1 MKINHQSN
9 STNTTH
15 LQDEKSKN
23 SNDVNRNTNYTAFDE
38 PYYGSSV
45 KFTKSDDP
53 DFPVVKY
60 TASGDPYSGSLNF
73 TTSEDPDYPVVNN
86 KAYDDPYSGSLN
98 FTTSEDP
105 DYPVVNYTTSDD
117 RDYSD
122 VNHTSFNGSSEDEN
136 DYYTGLPL
144 LNSS

>member
-73 TTSEDPDYPVVNN
+73 TTSD
-86 KAYDDPYSGSLN
+86 
-98 FTTSEDP
+98 DP